1 MKSILGK
8 RNRQKNASRFVRF
21 FPRKARRAA
30 LAALRGQ
37 AAGGAPH
44 PTPAMP
50 AALAAARHFRRA
62 GAGCRG
68 RLPTRGRARR
78 IEWIIRYAIARR
90 NIRKYFQISC
100 EYFCL

>member
-1 MKSILGK
+1 
-8 RNRQKNASRFVRF
+8 
-21 FPRKARRAA
+21 
-30 LAALRGQ
+30 
-37 AAGGAPH
+37 
-44 PTPAMP
+44 MP
-50 AALAAARHFRRA
+50 AALAAARHFRCA

>member
-1 MKSILGK
+1 MKDRIEIDSREKKSAKK
-8 RNRQKNASRFVRF
+8 RIAFLRF
-21 FPRKARRAA
+21 FPRKARRVA

-50 AALAAARHFRRA
+50 AARAAARHFRRA

-68 RLPTRGRARR
+68 ALADARPCATNRMDHSIRDRAP
-78 IEWIIRYAIARR
+78 
-90 NIRKYFQISC
+90 KYPQI
-100 EYFCL
+100 FPNFL